1 MIISHDYTQK
11 CLISHNLTIFYTML
25 KKKAILLNCLL
36 IFSFSL
42 MIYTNFDNKGDD
54 FSNSLNLQNQNH
66 PKSLM
71 GLESPISIS
80 NNLDLNLPKPA
91 IINDYSEETIVIFV
105 NSTLYAESPMIQ
117 SSIAIYVE
125 DLYMSGY
132 NPILYT
138 LEVST
143 AFELRSLLQNWYNSY
158 DLSGAVLIGEFPSV
172 YFFFEYDIFISD
184 LYFMDLDGIWED
196 TDYDD
201 IFDLHTGE
209 ILPEIFIS
217 RIDATHRT
225 FGEESNEQNII
236 NILNRS
242 HAYRTGDL
250 FISRSHRALSYID
263 DTWIPWADGT
273 YDNWSAYLKNAY
285 PDITAIYDPPSS
297 TNATDW
303 LTQLSQDYEFAHL
316 CAHSNS
322 TTHFFEV
329 EGEYNLLENYEIHE
343 VPPQFNFYS
352 LYCCSAADWEVDD
365 CLATTYLFS
374 GPRSLAVISSTKT
387 GGMLADYNFYNS
399 LNEKSSIGEAF
410 YRWFQRIKYY
420 AEDYTFWFYG
430 MSILG
435 DPFVTIEYDSFVLP
449 VEISS
454 STHPNS
460 DQWYTDQNPVLNWT
474 KPRDISG
481 ISGFYFT
488 FNQNPDTILTA
499 EDSIYTTINGTSL
512 ESPLSS
518 GTWYMHVGATDNLGN
533 IADEPTHYQINIDL
547 VEPQITIINAT
558 DGVIN
563 AGKDSP
569 LNWTVFDEDSG
580 YSYVEIYV
588 DDVLSK
594 ELEAPINGILI
605 RELYPEQKIIDST
618 VKLVVYDGVG
628 FSSSAEVIINKI
640 GWLQS
645 ISSYNLGILGF
656 IGLIGII
663 YLLTKIQ
670 KLR

>member
-1 MIISHDYTQK
+1 
-11 CLISHNLTIFYTML
+11 
-25 KKKAILLNCLL
+25 
-36 IFSFSL
+36 

-488 FNQNPDTILTA
+488 FDQNPDTIPTA